1 MPFAFDKT
9 WKILIIT
16 MAVLYRKYR
25 PQKLA
30 DLVGQEHVSEALGR
44 ALSSGKVSHAYLFCG
59 PKGTGKT
66 TTARI
71 LAKSVNCEK
80 YRDPKNKL
88 KQKGTYGEPCGV
100 CSSCV
105 GIANG
110 THLDLIEIDAA
121 SNRGIDD
128 VRELRE
134 KIKLSPVASPFKV
147 YIIDEAHSLTADAF
161 NALLK
166 TLEEPPAH
174 AIFILCTTEV
184 SKLPQTII
192 SRCSRFDFQR
202 AKVSDLVS
210 HLEKI
215 VKAEK
220 ISAEKEILEKIAAS
234 ADGSFRDSLSILDQI
249 SAGRQKIDQE
259 SLSKV
264 LFPTKTAE
272 IFEFLDMISS
282 KDKKEAILF
291 VNIKYENGDDL
302 RLFLSQVI
310 ENLRLGL
317 LFQAGAGE
325 KFVRDLGEDQKG
337 GIEKLAREWTER
349 ELFEAIRFFQN
360 AAQDIKSAVLPQLPV
375 ELAVVSLIGSS
386 SGAKPDSANQESPPL
401 KDTVNQ
407 EGETENL
414 KQKADSKRSKA
425 DGKQQTAKSK
435 QQTSE
440 SSGEKVE
447 VKTGQNI
454 NQNLVKSSE
463 CKEIEEILKLWP
475 QILSTVRGENFSV
488 EALLRGCRPAD
499 FDGKVLT
506 LEVFYNFHKERLEDP
521 KIEKMVSSAL
531 AKMLGHE
538 VMLRCILGEKRVS
551 ENLPSK
557 QGSLST
563 AEEFDET
570 AQNSDDLAKAISE
583 IFES

>member
-1 MPFAFDKT
+1 
-9 WKILIIT
+9 

-30 DLVGQEHVSEALGR
+30 DLVGQEHISEALGR
-44 ALSSGKVSHAYLFCG
+44 ALTSGKISHAYLFSG

-71 LAKSVNCEK
+71 LAKAVNCEK
-80 YRDPKNKL
+80 YRDTKNKL
-88 KQKGTYGEPCGV
+88 KSKGIYGEPCGV
-100 CSSCV
+100 CSSCI
-105 GIANG
+105 GIADG
-110 THLDLIEIDAA
+110 TQLDLIEIDAA

-128 VRELRE
+128 VRDLRE
-134 KIKLSPVASPFKV
+134 KIKLSPVSSPFKV
-147 YIIDEAHSLTADAF
+147 YIIDEAHSLTSDAF

-174 AIFILCTTEV
+174 AIFVLCTTEV
-184 SKLPQTII
+184 AKLPQTII

-220 ISAEKEILEKIAAS
+220 IEAEKEILGKIAAS

-249 SAGRQKIDQE
+249 SAGRQRIDE
-259 SLSKV
+259 EFLSKV
-264 LFPTKTAE
+264 LFPTKQKE
-272 IFEFLDMISS
+272 IFEFLEMIAG
-282 KDKKEAILF
+282 KNKKEAILT
-291 VNIKYENGDDL
+291 VNKKYEKGDDL
-302 RLFLSQVI
+302 KLFLSEVI
-310 ENLRLGL
+310 ENLRFGL
-317 LFQAGAGE
+317 LFLAGAGE
-325 KFVRDLGEDQKG
+325 EFIRDFGEERKL
-337 GIEKLAREWTER
+337 GIESLAKSWTER
-349 ELFEAIRFFQN
+349 ELFEAIRVFQN
-360 AAQDIKSAVLPQLPV
+360 AALEIRSSVLPQLPV
-375 ELAVVSLIGSS
+375 ELAVVSLIGESTS
-386 SGAKPDSANQESPPL
+386 PEVLRAGKSGEL
-401 KDTVNQ
+401 K
-407 EGETENL
+407 TENSKQGTENEDQKTKGE
-414 KQKADSKRSKA
+414 KQK
-425 DGKQQTAKSK
+425 T
-435 QQTSE
+435 E
-440 SSGEKVE
+440 SVQKVKVKEEKIE
-447 VKTGQNI
+447 VKTDQDI
-454 NQNLVKSSE
+454 NQNLVKSLG

-521 KIEKMVSSAL
+521 KIEKVVSSAL

-551 ENLPSK
+551 ENLPALDSAKRVGK
-557 QGSLST
+557 QDQAST
-563 AEEFDET
+563 GEEFDDT
-570 AQNSDDLAKAISE
+570 TQSSDDLAKAISE